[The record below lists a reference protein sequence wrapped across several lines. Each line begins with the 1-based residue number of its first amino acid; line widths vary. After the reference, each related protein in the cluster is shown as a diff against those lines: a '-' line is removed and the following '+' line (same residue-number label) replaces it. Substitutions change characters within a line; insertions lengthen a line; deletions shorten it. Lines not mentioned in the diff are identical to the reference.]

1 MKKSSCNELVI
12 EANKAVDHSLQIAA
26 NLYED
31 AAQCFDRIGDRVKA
45 GQYLTIAGDFFLELN
60 KMDKAATCYGKAI
73 VRHLMADDIETAKI
87 LVHKGTQYGFT
98 SATYQFKMALNA
110 FERKKDLI
118 ISESQLTEGGEK
130 FGEIEGEKLPEI
142 DILPVDEEIEILNL
156 DTTMF
161 VEDMNIDIKQSNFII
176 PQLNEIDPSK
186 MSSFSVLAAIS
197 NTTRKKTERSIKS
210 DAVVKDQKG
219 EAKIISPKSSFT
231 PVQEELRTTTTTTE
245 NSEETDLGIPSL
257 DEENIPLELSEK
269 TLELTDTL
277 DLDYSAKTEIV
288 NEYEEDLTDIEV
300 VDTIPFQWQ
309 IVDINSNFELE
320 EKKRTD
326 EGTVFTWKTDQLK
339 AGNKAAVEYILRKR
353 IERSIII
360 RKNNQVSVLNLYHSL
375 HQNLEAHLDFVNT
388 SGENFQEVLCEDVIP
403 PELIVKEV
411 KSRQKIK
418 PVTIPTPDSTLYRW
432 IFSSLPP
439 GDNFSV
445 DYTFNEKPL
454 TRHYQNKVELDTSI
468 IEYEKISQPII
479 DSAGYE
485 YIWIYTISNPTEH
498 KITFTDRIPANFE
511 IYLVEPLYLSPNTS
525 QDKTV
530 KVLTWELDV
539 PKKKIYFLI
548 RIRGNDSFTPLSP
561 EIEIESI
568 SEIQLVDTETE
579 SKKSMIDIRQIK
591 KDFQE
596 IT

>member
-1 MKKSSCNELVI
+1 MKKSGCNELVI

-26 NLYED
+26 KIYAD

-87 LVHKGTQYGFT
+87 LVHKGTEYGFT

-118 ISESQLTEGGEK
+118 ISESQLTNGEEILD
-130 FGEIEGEKLPEI
+130 EIEREKLPEI

-161 VEDMNIDIKQSNFII
+161 SENMDIDIKQRNFII

-197 NTTRKKTERSIKS
+197 STTRKKTERSIKS
-210 DAVVKDQKG
+210 DAVFKDQKG
-219 EAKIISPKSSFT
+219 ETRVISPKSSFM
-231 PVQEELRTTTTTTE
+231 PVQEELRTKTTTTKKL
-245 NSEETDLGIPSL
+245 EETDLGTASL
-257 DEENIPLELSEK
+257 DEEKSPLELNEK

-277 DLDYSAKTEIV
+277 DLDYLAKTEII

-320 EKKRTD
+320 EKSRTD
-326 EGTVFTWKTDQLK
+326 EGTVFTWKADQLK

-360 RKNNQVSVLNLYHSL
+360 RKNNQVSVLNLFHSL

-411 KSRQKIK
+411 KSQQKIK

-454 TRHYQNKVELDTSI
+454 TRHYQNKVELDASI

-479 DSAGYE
+479 DSYGYE

-511 IYLVEPLYLSPNTS
+511 IYLVEPLYLSPNTL

-530 KVLTWELDV
+530 KVLTWELDI

-568 SEIQLVDTETE
+568 SEIQLIDTETE